1 MRKEIALLFSIL
13 LLSLCIGCNRHEKTK
28 DEIPIP
34 VSSPSD
40 KPDPAH
46 GDRRKNIVFFGNSLT
61 AGFGVGAS
69 EAFPS
74 LIQRKLDSL
83 KLPYQVI
90 NAGISGETSADGNNR
105 INWVLQQPVYI
116 FVLELGG
123 NDGLRGI
130 ALSETSKNLQSIID
144 KVKLKYPAAKI
155 ILAGMQIP
163 PNMGKTYTSEFR
175 ILFQKL
181 ATANKI
187 YLIPFLLEGVGGVP
201 GLNQEDGIHPNIQGH
216 KIVADNIWN
225 TLKPLL

>member
-1 MRKEIALLFSIL
+1 MRKEITLLFSFL
-13 LLSLCIGCNRHEKTK
+13 LLSFCTGCNRHEKTK
-28 DEIPIP
+28 DEVPIP
-34 VSSPSD
+34 VSSPAE
-40 KPDPAH
+40 KPDTEH
-46 GDRRKNIVFFGNSLT
+46 GGLRKNIIFFGNSLT

-69 EAFPS
+69 EAFPA

-90 NAGISGETSADGNNR
+90 NAGLSGETSAGGNNR
-105 INWVLQQPVYI
+105 IDWVLQQPVYI

-144 KVKLKYPAAKI
+144 KVKLRYPSAKI

-163 PNMGKTYTSEFR
+163 PNMGKTYASEFR

-187 YLIPFLLEGVGGVP
+187 YLIPFLLEGVGGMP
-201 GLNQEDGIHPNIQGH
+201 DLNQEDGIHPNIQGH
-216 KIVADNIWN
+216 KIVAENIWN